1 MATALRSIAAIIAG
15 MIVAFISVSAVEY
28 VSAVVHP
35 VPPDFRGTMEEMCLH
50 VARYPHWVL
59 ALVVPAWAG
68 TAFASTWI
76 TGRLGN
82 RICALLIGLLLLAA
96 VIFNVSMLPYPI
108 WFKILNL
115 LAIPAAILLGDRL
128 SIRRASCP
136 DTRVGE
142 AALPG
147 RDRTSA

>member
-1 MATALRSIAAIIAG
+1 MATALRGLAAISAG
-15 MIVAFISVSAVEY
+15 MIVAFIFVVAVEGF
-28 VSAVVHP
+28 SAVVHP

-76 TGRLGN
+76 SRRIGN
-82 RICALLIGLLLLAA
+82 RSCGLFIGLLLLAA
-96 VIFNVSMLPYPI
+96 LLFNLSMLPYPI

-115 LAIPAAILLGDRL
+115 LASPAAILLGDRL
-128 SIRRASCP
+128 SIRRATP
-136 DTRVGE
+136 HANAGHLR
-142 AALPG
+142 
-147 RDRTSA
+147 SA

>member
-1 MATALRSIAAIIAG
+1 MATALRGIAAIIAG
-15 MIVAFISVSAVEY
+15 MIVAFILVVAVEFF
-28 VSAVVHP
+28 SAVVHP
-35 VPPDFRGTMEEMCLH
+35 VPHDFKGTMEEMCQH

-76 TGRLGN
+76 SGRLGN
-82 RICALLIGLLLLAA
+82 RFCGLFIGLLLVAA
-96 VIFNVSMLPYPI
+96 LILNLWMLPYPI

-128 SIRRASCP
+128 SIRRETP
-136 DTRVGE
+136 H
-142 AALPG
+142 
-147 RDRTSA
+147 TSARHPSSA

>member
-1 MATALRSIAAIIAG
+1 MAAAIRGIAAIIAG
-15 MIVAFISVSAVEY
+15 MIVALIFVVAVELFG
-28 VSAVVHP
+28 AVVHP

-76 TGRLGN
+76 SGRIGN
-82 RICALLIGLLLLAA
+82 RFCGLFIGLLLLAA
-96 VIFNVSMLPYPI
+96 LIFNLSMLPYPI

-128 SIRRASCP
+128 SIRRAAP
-136 DTRVGE
+136 DTN
-142 AALPG
+142 ASHPG
-147 RDRTSA
+147 SA